1 MSKDEELLDACSTLD
16 FDKVKNLLA
25 DDACAGHQDP
35 ETGYGPL
42 HRVVL
47 ATADKNQKID
57 DAEEILEYILA
68 NGGVWMQG
76 KQINLSYL
84 LMDSGSE

>member
-1 MSKDEELLDACSTLD
+1 MSKDEELLDASSTLD
-16 FDKVKNLLA
+16 FDRIKNLLA

-42 HRVVL
+42 HKVVL
-47 ATADKNQKID
+47 AADKTKKID
-57 DAEEILEYILA
+57 EAQEILEYILA

-76 KQINLSYL
+76 KHTNCSYI
-84 LMDSGSE
+84 LMDSGSEQ

>member
-1 MSKDEELLDACSTLD
+1 MHVQVIKTPKQGMVRYIES
-16 FDKVKNLLA
+16 FLLA
-25 DDACAGHQDP
+25 DK
-35 ETGYGPL
+35 T
-42 HRVVL
+42 
-47 ATADKNQKID
+47 QKID